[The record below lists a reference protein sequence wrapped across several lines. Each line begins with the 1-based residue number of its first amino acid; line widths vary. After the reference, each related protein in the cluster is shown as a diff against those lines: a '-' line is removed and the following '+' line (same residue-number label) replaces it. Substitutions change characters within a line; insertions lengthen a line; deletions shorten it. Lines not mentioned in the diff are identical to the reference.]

1 VLRRLLL
8 ALVLASGA
16 DVARSEEVDGSY
28 GRVEGD
34 LLFDGSVGASLG
46 ASGFGLETHVSLLY
60 LSSVG
65 LYARYMEQL
74 GKDDAPFDR
83 LFGVGV
89 ELRPLFLGR
98 YALDLERGPAF
109 LDLFVDS
116 FAFVLGATFRDENPG
131 ALEGMPGLEVGLS
144 IEFPLLPRAS
154 GPYVG
159 FLGLLQYG
167 HDDLVGLRDRDVLE
181 RGSAL
186 VFTFSWHQIFDAGL
200 VDLHDTL
207 AD

>member
-1 VLRRLLL
+1 VLKRF
-8 ALVLASGA
+8 VLAMTLSSGA
-16 DVARSEEVDGSY
+16 GIALAEEVDGSY

-34 LLFDGSVGASLG
+34 LLFDGSVGAALG
-46 ASGFGLETHVSLLY
+46 SSGFGLETHVSLLY

-65 LYARYMEQL
+65 LYGRYIEML

-98 YALDLERGPAF
+98 YALDLERGPAH
-109 LDLFVDS
+109 LDLFLDS

-131 ALEGMPGLEVGLS
+131 SFEGLPGLEAGLS
-144 IEFPLLPRAS
+144 IEFPLLGRAS

-159 FLGLLQYG
+159 FLGLLEYG
-167 HDDLVGLRDRDVLE
+167 HDDLVGRRDRDVLE
-181 RGSAL
+181 RGSTL

-200 VDLHDTL
+200 VDLRDSL
-207 AD
+207 

>member
-1 VLRRLLL
+1 L
-8 ALVLASGA
+8 AVALAGGA
-16 DVARSEEVDGSY
+16 DVALAEEVDGSY

-34 LLFDGSVGASLG
+34 LLFDGSVGAALG

-60 LSSVG
+60 LSSIG
-65 LYARYMEQL
+65 LYGRYVEQL

-131 ALEGMPGLEVGLS
+131 SLEPMPGLELGLS
-144 IEFPLLPRAS
+144 SEFPLLPRAS
-154 GPYVG
+154 GPYLG

-167 HDDLVGLRDRDVLE
+167 HEDLVGRRDRDVLE
-181 RGSAL
+181 RGSML
-186 VFTFSWHQIFDAGL
+186 VFTFSWHQVFDAGL

-207 AD
+207 HD